1 MSDLSQLELDLDGG
15 VELREEGMAQ
25 AATNRQEM
33 LELSRDVAEE
43 IARSN
48 GVVTSDDVRYR
59 LNLAPSNN
67 LCSQNWMGS
76 MFRDPRFTWTGDYV
90 NSKIRRNHARPIRV
104 WRLAR

>member
-1 MSDLSQLELDLDGG
+1 MAGMSQLELDLDGG
-15 VELREEGMAQ
+15 VELREEGMAR
-25 AATNRQEM
+25 AATNQQEM

-90 NSKIRRNHARPIRV
+90 NSKIRRNHAAPIKV
-104 WRLAR
+104 WKLAH

>member
-15 VELREEGMAQ
+15 VELREEGMAR

-48 GVVTSDDVRYR
+48 GVVTSDDVRYH
-59 LNLAPSNN
+59 LNLAPSNKQS
-67 LCSQNWMGS
+67 SQNWMGS